1 MLRFRTVI
9 NLPKRV
15 FCLVI
20 DFGTSQSPKSTRPL
34 TTYWCPS
41 RPGHPALRNNFASS
55 LLLRAWLPYDWTPR
69 SEACFAS
76 PLALCA
82 RRVSSAA
89 SRLLGATSLRFA
101 LHGWQRGK
109 CARNSRAPDSATPWY
124 RMPGSNG
131 FPRGEAACKN
141 AQAARNPVACRRD
154 QHHGLSA
161 AGTTGT
167 GHTDRRHR
175 IARRLLERLAGMDE
189 PLRKPGQL
197 AEYRK
202 PREPIKCINLAPKNM
217 FHRLQVGL

>member
-1 MLRFRTVI
+1 MPQPSWSPSTTQQLRKLVAAPY
-9 NLPKRV
+9 LP
-15 FCLVI
+15 
-20 DFGTSQSPKSTRPL
+20 P
-34 TTYWCPS
+34 
-41 RPGHPALRNNFASS
+41 NN
-55 LLLRAWLPYDWTPR
+55 WTPR
-69 SEACFAS
+69 LDAYFAS

-89 SRLLGATSLRFA
+89 SRLLGLPAFASLSMAGSVGNARATQERRTA
-101 LHGWQRGK
+101 LH
-109 CARNSRAPDSATPWY
+109 
-124 RMPGSNG
+124 PGIG
-131 FPRGEAACKN
+131 CLEAMAFPGAKQPAKTH
-141 AQAARNPVACRRD
+141 QAARNPVACRRD

-202 PREPIKCINLAPKNM
+202 LREPIKCINLAPKNM